1 MPKSDL
7 IGLSLWE
14 AYSKKV
20 HDRMND
26 PVHRGSFTDK
36 DAQAQKCKLI
46 VADFGDAS
54 CGDSIQL
61 FWLVDPQTDIIK
73 DARFLSFGCGTAIAS
88 ADVMAELT
96 IGRKVDDAAQITNLD
111 VEKALRDDPDTPA
124 FPGQKMHCSVM
135 AYDVIKR
142 AVAKHKNIDINELE
156 DQEIVC
162 ECARVTRG
170 MIVDVIRQNDLKT
183 VEDITRYTK
192 AGGYCKSC
200 IHPGGHEQRKYY
212 LEDILRDTRQKMDT
226 SAPHIGLRLS
236 VRDASGERSRTAS
249 FFDQPKAKQFKL
261 VEDILQ
267 TYLAPVLAKDSG
279 GVELADIVD
288 KEIQIVY
295 KGACHG
301 CASAET
307 VTLKIIESTLQEKL
321 DPEIQVTVYQK

>member
-1 MPKSDL
+1 MSKDDL

-14 AYSKKV
+14 AYSQKV
-20 HDRMND
+20 RDRMNN
-26 PVHRGSFTDK
+26 PTRRGSFTDK
-36 DAQAQKCKLI
+36 DAKAQNCKLV

-61 FWLVDPQTDIIK
+61 FWLVDPQTDLIK

-88 ADVMAELT
+88 ADAMAELT
-96 IGRKVDDAAQITNLD
+96 IGRTVDSAAQITNLD

-156 DQEIVC
+156 DQEMVC

-170 MIVDVIRQNDLKT
+170 MIVDVIRKNDLKT
-183 VEDITRYTK
+183 VEEITRYTK

-200 IHPGGHEQRKYY
+200 IRPGGHEQRKYF
-212 LEDILRDTRQKMDT
+212 LEDILRDTRQKMAEEAGSNSLVPT
-226 SAPHIGLRLS
+226 FAEL
-236 VRDASGERSRTAS
+236 
-249 FFDQPKAKQFKL
+249 PKAQQFKK
-261 VEDILQ
+261 VEEVLSA
-267 TYLAPVLAKDSG
+267 YLAPVLAKDGG
-279 GVELADIVD
+279 GVELADIVG
-288 KEIQIVY
+288 KEVQIVY

-307 VTLKIIESTLQEKL
+307 GTLKMIESTLQEKL
-321 DPEIQVTVYQK
+321 DPEIQVKIYEK

>member
-1 MPKSDL
+1 VSKSDL

-14 AYSKKV
+14 AYSQKV

-26 PVHRGSFTDK
+26 PAHRGSFTDK
-36 DAQAQKCKLI
+36 DAKAQNCKLV

-61 FWLVDPQTDIIK
+61 FWLVEPQTDIIQ

-96 IGRKVDDAAQITNLD
+96 IGRTVDDAAKITNLD

-156 DQEIVC
+156 DQEMVC

-170 MIVDVIRQNDLKT
+170 MIVDVIRKNDLQT

-200 IHPGGHEQRKYY
+200 IRAGGHEQRKYF
-212 LEDILRDTRQKMDT
+212 LEDILRETRRKMAEENTTDA
-226 SAPHIGLRLS
+226 SAPLS
-236 VRDASGERSRTAS
+236 VRAAEKFANL
-249 FFDQPKAKQFKL
+249 PKAQQFKA
-261 VEDILQ
+261 VEDVFAK
-267 TYLAPVLAKDSG
+267 YLAPALAKDGG
-279 GVELADIVD
+279 GVELADIVG
-288 KEIQIVY
+288 KEVQIVY

-307 VTLKIIESTLQEKL
+307 GTLKLIESTLREKL
-321 DPEIQVTVYQK
+321 DPEIKVAIYEK

>member
-1 MPKSDL
+1 MAKDDL

-36 DAQAQKCKLI
+36 DARAQKCKLVI
-46 VADFGDAS
+46 ADFGDAS

-61 FWLVDPQTDIIK
+61 FWLVDPATDIIK

-96 IGRKVDDAAQITNLD
+96 IGRKVDDAAKVTNLD
-111 VEKALRDDPDTPA
+111 VEKALRDKPDTPA

-142 AVAKHKNIDINELE
+142 AVAKYKNIDINEIE

-162 ECARVTRG
+162 ECARVTLG
-170 MIVDVIRQNDLKT
+170 MIVDAIQTNDLKT

-200 IHPGGHEQRKYY
+200 IRPGGHEQRKYY
-212 LEDILRDTRQKMDT
+212 LEDILRDTRQKMLTDA
-226 SAPHIGLRLS
+226 SAPLG
-236 VRDASGERSRTAS
+236 VRKFA
-249 FFDQPKAKQFKL
+249 DQPKAKQFKL
-261 VEDILQ
+261 VEDVLA

-279 GVELADIVD
+279 GVELADIKG
-288 KEIQIVY
+288 KEVQIIY

-307 VTLKIIESTLQEKL
+307 GTLKMIESTLREKL
-321 DPEIQVTVYQK
+321 DPEITVKIY

>member
-1 MPKSDL
+1 M

-26 PVHRGSFTDK
+26 PAHRGSFTDK
-36 DAQAQKCKLI
+36 DAQAKKCKLV

-61 FWLVDPQTDIIK
+61 FWLVDPATDVIK

-96 IGRKVDDAAQITNLD
+96 IGRKVDDAAKITNLD
-111 VEKALRDDPDTPA
+111 VERTLRDHPDTPA

-142 AVAKHKNIDINELE
+142 AAAKYKNIDISELE

-170 MIVDVIRQNDLKT
+170 MIVEAIRLNNLQT

-200 IHPGGHEQRKYY
+200 IHPGGHEKRKYY
-212 LEDILRDTRQKMDT
+212 LEDILRDTR
-226 SAPHIGLRLS
+226 
-236 VRDASGERSRTAS
+236 RT
-249 FFDQPKAKQFKL
+249 
-261 VEDILQ
+261 I
-267 TYLAPVLAKDSG
+267 
-279 GVELADIVD
+279 
-288 KEIQIVY
+288 
-295 KGACHG
+295 
-301 CASAET
+301 
-307 VTLKIIESTLQEKL
+307 
-321 DPEIQVTVYQK
+321 

>member
-1 MPKSDL
+1 MAKNDL

-36 DAQAQKCKLI
+36 DAQAQKCKL
-46 VADFGDAS
+46 VMADFGDAS

-61 FWLVDPQTDIIK
+61 FWLVDPATDIIK

-96 IGRKVDDAAQITNLD
+96 IGRKVDEAALVTNLD

-135 AYDVIKR
+135 AYDVLKR
-142 AVAKHKNIDINELE
+142 AAAKYKNIDISEIE

-162 ECARVTRG
+162 ECARVTQG
-170 MIVDVIRQNDLKT
+170 MVTEAIQMNNLKT
-183 VEDITRYTK
+183 IEDITRYTK

-200 IHPGGHEQRKYY
+200 IQPGGHEQRKYY
-212 LEDILRDTRQKMDT
+212 LEDILREVHQKMGV
-226 SAPHIGLRLS
+226 A
-236 VRDASGERSRTAS
+236 EKQS
-249 FFDQPKAKQFKL
+249 FADLPKAKQFKL
-261 VEDILQ
+261 VEDILAK
-267 TYLAPVLAKDSG
+267 YLAPILAKDKG
-279 GVELADIVD
+279 GVDLADIKG
-288 KEIQIVY
+288 KEVQIIY

-307 VTLKIIESTLQEKL
+307 GTLKMIESTLREKI
-321 DPEIQVTVYQK
+321 DSEITVKVYQ

>member
-1 MPKSDL
+1 MSKDDL

-14 AYSKKV
+14 AYSQKV
-20 HDRMND
+20 HDRMNN
-26 PVHRGSFTDK
+26 PRHGGSFTDK
-36 DAQAQKCKLI
+36 DARAQSCQLV

-61 FWLVDPQTDIIK
+61 FWLVDPRTDVIK

-96 IGRKVDDAAQITNLD
+96 IGRTVDDAARITNLD

-156 DQEIVC
+156 DQEMVC

-170 MIVDVIRQNDLKT
+170 MIIDVIRKNDLQT

-200 IHPGGHEQRKYY
+200 IRPGGHEQRKYF
-212 LEDILRDTRQKMDT
+212 LEDILRETRQKMAEENNADT
-226 SAPHIGLRLS
+226 TPN
-236 VRDASGERSRTAS
+236 AS
-249 FFDQPKAKQFKL
+249 FAEQPKARQFKMA
-261 VEDILQ
+261 EDILR

-279 GVELADIVD
+279 GVELADIVG
-288 KEIQIVY
+288 KEVQIVY

-307 VTLKIIESTLQEKL
+307 GTLKMIESTLREKL
-321 DPEIQVTVYQK
+321 DPEIKVTIYEK

>member
-1 MPKSDL
+1 MSKDDL

-14 AYSKKV
+14 AYSQKV
-20 HDRMND
+20 HDRMNN
-26 PVHRGSFTDK
+26 PRHGGSFTDK
-36 DAQAQKCKLI
+36 DAQAQNSKLV

-61 FWLVDPQTDIIK
+61 FWLVDTKTDVIK

-96 IGRKVDDAAQITNLD
+96 IGKTVDEASKITNLD
-111 VEKALRDDPDTPA
+111 VEKELRDDPDTPA

-142 AVAKHKNIDINELE
+142 AVAKHKNIDISTLE

-162 ECARVTRG
+162 DCARVTLG
-170 MIVDVIRQNDLKT
+170 MVVDVIRKNDLKT

-200 IHPGGHEQRKYY
+200 IREGGHEKKKYY
-212 LEDILRDTRQKMDT
+212 LEDILRDTRKKM
-226 SAPHIGLRLS
+226 A
-236 VRDASGERSRTAS
+236 DASTPRSDRPVA
-249 FFDQPKAKQFKL
+249 FLDLPKAKQFKL
-261 VEDILQ
+261 VEDIFNL
-267 TYLAPVLAKDSG
+267 YLAPVLAKDKG
-279 GVELADIVD
+279 GLELADINGKDV
-288 KEIQIVY
+288 QIVY
-295 KGACHG
+295 QGACHG

-307 VTLKIIESTLQEKL
+307 GTLKLIESTLREKL
-321 DPEIQVTVYQK
+321 DPEIGVSIYRK

>member
-1 MPKSDL
+1 MSKDDL

-14 AYSKKV
+14 AYSQKV

-26 PVHRGSFTDK
+26 PAHRGSFTDK
-36 DAQAQKCKLI
+36 DAKKQNCKLV

-61 FWLVDPQTDIIK
+61 FWLVDLKTDIIK

-96 IGRKVDDAAQITNLD
+96 IGKKVDEAAQITNLD

-162 ECARVTRG
+162 DCARVTLG
-170 MIVDVIRQNDLKT
+170 MVVDAIRLNDLKT

-200 IHPGGHEQRKYY
+200 IRAGGHEQKKYY
-212 LEDILRDTRQKMDT
+212 LEDILRDTRKKMADA
-226 SAPHIGLRLS
+226 SAPQIGLR
-236 VRDASGERSRTAS
+236 RGDRPTA
-249 FFDQPKAKQFKL
+249 FAEQPKARQFKL
-261 VEDILQ
+261 VEDVLA

-279 GVELADIVD
+279 GVELADIVG
-288 KEIQIVY
+288 KEVQIVY

-301 CASAET
+301 CASAEGG
-307 VTLKIIESTLQEKL
+307 TLQLIENTLREKL
-321 DPEIQVTVYQK
+321 DPKINVTIYQK

>member
-1 MPKSDL
+1 MSKDDL

-14 AYSKKV
+14 AYSQKV
-20 HDRMND
+20 HDRMNN
-26 PVHRGSFTDK
+26 PAHRGSFTDK
-36 DAQAQKCKLI
+36 DAKAQNCKLV

-61 FWLVDPQTDIIK
+61 FWLVDPQTDLIK

-96 IGRKVDDAAQITNLD
+96 IGRTVDDAAQITNLD

-156 DQEIVC
+156 DQEMVC

-170 MIVDVIRQNDLKT
+170 MIIDVIRKNDLKT
-183 VEDITRYTK
+183 VEEITRYTK

-200 IHPGGHEQRKYY
+200 IRPGGHEQRKYF
-212 LEDILRDTRQKMDT
+212 LEDILRDTRQKMAEEAG
-226 SAPHIGLRLS
+226 SNSLAPTFAEL
-236 VRDASGERSRTAS
+236 
-249 FFDQPKAKQFKL
+249 PKAQQFKK
-261 VEDILQ
+261 VEEVLSA
-267 TYLAPVLAKDSG
+267 YLAPVLAKDRG
-279 GVELADIVD
+279 GVELADIVG
-288 KEIQIVY
+288 KEVQIVY
-295 KGACHG
+295 QGACHG

-307 VTLKIIESTLQEKL
+307 GTLKMIESTLQEKL
-321 DPEIQVTVYQK
+321 DPEIQVKIYEK

>member
-1 MPKSDL
+1 MSKDDL

-14 AYSKKV
+14 AYSQKV
-20 HDRMND
+20 HDRMNN
-26 PVHRGSFTDK
+26 PAHRGSFTDK
-36 DAQAQKCKLI
+36 DAKAQNCKLV

-61 FWLVDPQTDIIK
+61 FWLVDPRTDLIK

-88 ADVMAELT
+88 ADIMAELT
-96 IGRKVDDAAQITNLD
+96 IGRTVDAAAQITNLD

-156 DQEIVC
+156 DQEMVC

-170 MIVDVIRQNDLKT
+170 MIVDVIRKNDLKT
-183 VEDITRYTK
+183 VEEITRYTK

-200 IHPGGHEQRKYY
+200 IRPGGHEQRKYF
-212 LEDILRDTRQKMDT
+212 LEDILRDTRQKM
-226 SAPHIGLRLS
+226 AEEK
-236 VRDASGERSRTAS
+236 GETQTIA
-249 FFDQPKAKQFKL
+249 FAELPKAQQFKK
-261 VEDILQ
+261 VEEVLAA
-267 TYLAPVLAKDSG
+267 YLAPVLAKDRG
-279 GVELADIVD
+279 GVELADIVG
-288 KEIQIVY
+288 KEVQIVY
-295 KGACHG
+295 QGACHG

-307 VTLKIIESTLQEKL
+307 GTLKLIESTLREKL
-321 DPEIQVTVYQK
+321 DPEIQVTIYAK